1 MGSGC
6 SMSRVLIL
14 GGAGFLGR
22 NLQEAFGAAGHSV
35 AVVDHAGRTANEVHH
50 CLALTDQDRL
60 IDLMRELGTEVVV
73 HLTCGLLPTSGADDF
88 AVEQREIIEPSF
100 RLMEQCARLGIR
112 FVLFSSGGTVYGESH
127 GERVC
132 EDHLLAPKNYY
143 GLSKVMLESYAQLCQ
158 RMHGLRYLLLR
169 PSNPY
174 GRHQRLQGAQGL
186 IAVALGHMLSGRA
199 LQVWGDG
206 SAVRDYLNVGDLAAA
221 VVSLIDRGV
230 VNQTFNIGSGV
241 GHSLNEVLAM
251 LREVTGRALPVQY
264 HAARNVDVQS
274 IVLDTSALAAVI
286 PWEPRALRLG
296 LADFWHALGE
306 VRGH

>member
-1 MGSGC
+1 MN
-6 SMSRVLIL
+6 RVLIL

-22 NLQEAFGAAGHSV
+22 NLQEALGAAGHSV
-35 AVVDHAGRTANEVHH
+35 AVVDHAGRAASEGHH

-60 IDLMRELGTEVVV
+60 FDLMREQGTEVVV
-73 HLTCGLLPTSGADDF
+73 HLTCGLLPSSDADDF
-88 AVEQREIIEPSF
+88 AHEQRAIIEPSF

-127 GERVC
+127 GERVR

-186 IAVALGHMLSGRA
+186 IAVALGNMLSGRA

-206 SAVRDYLNVGDLAAA
+206 SAVRDYLDVGDLAAA

-230 VNQTFNIGSGV
+230 VDRTFNIGSGV

-264 HAARNVDVQS
+264 HAARSVDVQS

-286 PWEPRALRLG
+286 PWQPRPLRLG
-296 LADFWHALGE
+296 LADFWRSLGE
-306 VRGH
+306 LHEH

>member
-1 MGSGC
+1 
-6 SMSRVLIL
+6 
-14 GGAGFLGR
+14 
-22 NLQEAFGAAGHSV
+22 
-35 AVVDHAGRTANEVHH
+35 
-50 CLALTDQDRL
+50 
-60 IDLMRELGTEVVV
+60 MREQGTEVVV
-73 HLTCGLLPTSGADDF
+73 HLTCGLLPSSDADDF
-88 AVEQREIIEPSF
+88 AHEQRAIIEPSF

-127 GERVC
+127 GERVR

-186 IAVALGHMLSGRA
+186 IAVALGNMLSGRA

-206 SAVRDYLNVGDLAAA
+206 SAVRDYLDVGDLAAA

-230 VNQTFNIGSGV
+230 VDRTFNIGSGV

-264 HAARNVDVQS
+264 HAARSVDVQS

-286 PWEPRALRLG
+286 PWQPRPLRLG
-296 LADFWHALGE
+296 LADFWRSLGE
-306 VRGH
+306 LHEH